1 MLQIDI
7 FLSKYLLVII
17 CFIHLQK
24 YLSFTIFFKKHNYEK
39 DF

>member
-24 YLSFTIFFKKHNYEK
+24 IFEFYY
-39 DF
+39 FF